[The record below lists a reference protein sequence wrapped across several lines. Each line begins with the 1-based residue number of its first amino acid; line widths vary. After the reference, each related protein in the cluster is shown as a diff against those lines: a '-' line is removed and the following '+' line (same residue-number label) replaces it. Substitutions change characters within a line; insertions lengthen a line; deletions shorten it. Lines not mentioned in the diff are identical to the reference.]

1 MEFIKDAYKINDLLV
16 LTTHK
21 VQCRRLWVVGGR
33 RPVVGG
39 RRSAVGG
46 RWSLFVT
53 PYACA
58 QRPHRPPTTATN
70 LQVDRKQLLRQ
81 IVHVWALSLLN
92 NNAVNAD
99 PHPGNLLFRL
109 TPDGQAQPVLLDW
122 GWVVRLQRHELL
134 AYRSLV
140 MALADMDMV
149 AATKSLKDLGYENT
163 QDDRAPERS
172 VQFFS
177 HLFRDTGSVA
187 TAKKRV
193 EGILR
198 AAQEAKG
205 ERRRAWGAREGR
217 TEDEEDP
224 R

>member
-1 MEFIKDAYKINDLLV
+1 MAKALL
-16 LTTHK
+16 H
-21 VQCRRLWVVGGR
+21 
-33 RPVVGG
+33 
-39 RRSAVGG
+39 A
-46 RWSLFVT
+46 
-53 PYACA
+53 
-58 QRPHRPPTTATN
+58 HN
-70 LQVDRKQLLRQ
+70 ELLCY
-81 IVHVWALSLLN
+81 HGFF
-92 NNAVNAD
+92 NAD

-187 TAKKRV
+187 NAK
-193 EGILR
+193 
-198 AAQEAKG
+198 QESKVRG
-205 ERRRAWGAREGR
+205 VSLHSGA
-217 TEDEEDP
+217 
-224 R
+224 

>member
-1 MEFIKDAYKINDLLV
+1 M
-16 LTTHK
+16 
-21 VQCRRLWVVGGR
+21 
-33 RPVVGG
+33 
-39 RRSAVGG
+39 
-46 RWSLFVT
+46 
-53 PYACA
+53 
-58 QRPHRPPTTATN
+58 
-70 LQVDRKQLLRQ
+70 
-81 IVHVWALSLLN
+81 HVWALSLLN

-149 AATKSLKDLGYENT
+149 GATKSLNDLGYENT

-187 TAKKRV
+187 NAKKESKEFFEQRKKQKEKDAELGV
-193 EGILR
+193 RE
-198 AAQEAKG
+198 KG
-205 ERRRAWGAREGR
+205 GR
-217 TEDEEDP
+217 KMKKIPDSFM
-224 R
+224 